1 MNAVHECMQY
11 LSACMVM
18 NSCMNVPSNM
28 QVTWQCERTWRW
40 ASWPSEIASYALYL
54 NPCMCMQ
61 THHFIHACHM
71 TTHKHTAERKENTEP
86 RNCKSLCTSASTG
99 WKTDKQPVPQHLV
112 LVLPQ
117 AFGQPIQWR
126 FCFCSSG
133 LSFIWMYMH
142 DNTKPSSHALC
153 ACKNLRVSFFEET
166 SMRLH
171 LAPRAFK
178 DSSLAQAAAKT
189 AACSKKAISYIVIF
203 FSFFFQPN
211 AANKPYVVC
220 A

>member
-28 QVTWQCERTWRW
+28 RVTWQCERTWRW

-54 NPCMCMQ
+54 NPWMCMQ

-126 FCFCSSG
+126 YCFCSSG
-133 LSFIWMYMH
+133 LSFMDVHAWQYQTI
-142 DNTKPSSHALC
+142 KPCTLCMQESSCKFLWGDFNEAALSTQS
-153 ACKNLRVSFFEET
+153 LQGLFIG
-166 SMRLH
+166 
-171 LAPRAFK
+171 PG
-178 DSSLAQAAAKT
+178 SS
-189 AACSKKAISYIVIF
+189 
-203 FSFFFQPN
+203 
-211 AANKPYVVC
+211 
-220 A
+220 